1 MARIIMARIRIAGS
15 AMGIMTGIM
24 DMGIM
29 ADYMGGVILAAVILE
44 GVLAWVPVIID
55 KGRPRR
61 INISLDAGLLEAIDQ
76 ETNRRGMTRSAFLSS
91 AARREIK
98 HS

>member
-1 MARIIMARIRIAGS
+1 MARIIMARIIMARNRIAGS

-44 GVLAWVPVIID
+44 GVLAWVPVIIIKAD
-55 KGRPRR
+55 H
-61 INISLDAGLLEAIDQ
+61 
-76 ETNRRGMTRSAFLSS
+76 
-91 AARREIK
+91 AASIYRWMPDYWKRLIRK
-98 HS
+98 QTGAA